1 LGVAYGNAEFV
12 VAGIGTILTSGT
24 VTMNPTV
31 RLALGP
37 APVLSTNG
45 MSLALDGPV
54 GSNYV
59 IEASSDLANWTP
71 TQSFTLT
78 NSPFYFHDAPTTN
91 SPGRF
96 YRAMLR

>member
-1 LGVAYGNAEFV
+1 
-12 VAGIGTILTSGT
+12 
-24 VTMNPTV
+24 MNPTV

-37 APVLSTNG
+37 APIWSTNG

-59 IEASSDLANWTP
+59 IEASSDLVNWTP

-78 NSPFYFHDAPTTN
+78 NSPFYFRDAPATN